1 VYEGALRGLL
11 LAYKEHKQHAL
22 ADPLGVLLARVV
34 VAGLAADP
42 WPSAGSAASASR
54 AGPGGSGGAGGR
66 AGGLGGP
73 VCLVPVPSGAA
84 VARARG
90 GQHVHRVAV
99 AAARELRRA
108 GLRARASPA
117 LRVVAT
123 RRDSAGLTVAERAE
137 NVRGAFAVRA
147 FWRRSGGL
155 AVLVDDLVTTGS
167 TLAEAG
173 RVLATAGVPPSF
185 AATLAATPRRLPRR
199 RCQSPPGD
207 GEAGS
212 L

>member
-42 WPSAGSAASASR
+42 WPPAGSAAR
-54 AGPGGSGGAGGR
+54 AGPGGSGGPGRR
-66 AGGLGGP
+66 AGGLGGS

-173 RVLATAGVPPSF
+173 RVLAAAGVPPSF

-199 RCQSPPGD
+199 RCQPTPGR